1 MAYAEII
8 EAAKG
13 LSENDIAEVVYFVN
27 FLKQKSNK
35 NNNRVILDSLKGKLK
50 YMADDFDEAPV

>member
-13 LSENDIAEVVYFVN
+13 LSENDIAEVVDFVN